1 MKKIGI
7 ILGIICWLGL
17 AVVAQDLENS
27 KQQPNGNRLESL
39 KIAYITKRLNLSP
52 EEAQRFWPV
61 YNQYASEIRSVRKE
75 ANLNSEPDLEVD
87 EKILNVRKK
96 YSGEFSK
103 VLSPQKA
110 DLFFRSEKEFGAFV
124 TRELMQRRNNMR
136 LQQQRRSLLKP

>member
-17 AVVAQDLENS
+17 AVVAQNLENPN
-27 KQQPNGNRLESL
+27 QPPNGNQLESL

-61 YNQYASEIRSVRKE
+61 YNQYAFEIKTVRRDAK
-75 ANLNSEPDLEVD
+75 LNNSPDLEVD
-87 EKILNVRKK
+87 ERILNVRKK
-96 YSGEFSK
+96 YSIEFSRA
-103 VLSPQKA
+103 LSPQKA

-124 TRELMQRRNNMR
+124 TKELIQRRNNMR
-136 LQQQRRSLLKP
+136 QQQQRRPFLKP